1 MGEMTYNMERV
12 NERMTQINIKLENI
26 EYHLKQRRSYINV
39 IRQRAQRNST
49 NPKIVNRCR
58 EDQLSQQSDIASL
71 EKEKEILLE
80 KRRKLVESIFK
91 NKMLETYPL
100 TWSSFIN

>member
-1 MGEMTYNMERV
+1 MGEMTNNLEKV

-26 EYHLKQRRSYINV
+26 EYRLKQRRSWINV
-39 IRQRAQRNST
+39 IRQRAKENST
-49 NPKIVNRCR
+49 NPKIVNQCR

-71 EKEKEILLE
+71 EKEKELLLE

-91 NKMLETYPL
+91 HKMLENYPL
-100 TWSSFIN
+100 TWSSFIS